1 MLRSYSAQL
10 KGDQI
15 VWLDQT
21 PVCPPG
27 SRVLVVVETN
37 DLPQVA
43 HHANLRYELR
53 DLVGRLGWKGDA
65 VSAQR
70 AQRDAW

>member
-10 KGDQI
+10 KGDHI

-21 PVCPPG
+21 PVCASG
-27 SRVLVVVETN
+27 SRVLVVVETSELPAATHPAPVKY
-37 DLPQVA
+37 DLS
-43 HHANLRYELR
+43 
-53 DLVGRLGWKGDA
+53 DLVGHLTWQGDA
-65 VSAQR
+65 VAAQR